1 MPLRQKAPITL
12 PRMSSDRS
20 PITFYRISFAALV
33 AVSLLGALGAA
44 FCVVRSE
51 DNVTLVGPLPAYN
64 GAYLLRVQQEAG
76 PWTFHGHALVFGPT
90 IYIHDVW
97 LPYPPKAGRTTYS
110 WREVTIQPIGKSQA
124 FPLTAGTVT
133 VDRDAESVNV
143 QIDIA
148 YKPFMSNGNYRLRI
162 DRSSPAAERGR

>member
-1 MPLRQKAPITL
+1 MSADRSLITL
-12 PRMSSDRS
+12 
-20 PITFYRISFAALV
+20 YRVSFAGLV
-33 AVSLLGALGAA
+33 AIALLAALGAG

-51 DNVTLVGPLPAYN
+51 DRVTLVGPLPAYN
-64 GAYLLRVQQEAG
+64 GGYLLRVQKEAG
-76 PWTFHGHALVFGPT
+76 PWTFHSHGTAFGPT

-110 WREVTIQPIGKSQA
+110 WKEVTIQPIGERESLPA
-124 FPLTAGTVT
+124 TAGTVT
-133 VDRDAESVNV
+133 VDRTAQSAIV

-162 DRSSPAAERGR
+162 DSRAGAERGR